1 MNEFWSQGGSYI
13 LNGVT
18 GELELIERTMALEE
32 VVTPVADPAVSDP
45 TVSDSSVEE

>member
-18 GELELIERTMALEE
+18 GEIELVERTMALEE
-32 VVTPVADPAVSDP
+32 VVTPVSDP
-45 TVSDSSVEE
+45 TVVEPSVEE